1 MRYIAFRASS
11 TAAPPDH
18 ELQTFFRQDLDELA
32 SEYLRIRKRA
42 LEDPGTA
49 GDEGEENWAAL
60 LRHWLPSAYTIV
72 TKGRLLGVDGRCS
85 PQIDVIVL
93 NPSYPQRL
101 SSKKVYLASGVAAAF
116 ECKITLEA
124 GHLKEA
130 ARTAGLVRELAG
142 GRSGSPYRELFSP
155 PIYGLLSHSHVWQNP
170 GSTPRENV
178 TQTLSALHEAAAH
191 PRDLLD
197 VVCVADA
204 GCWIATKIAY
214 SSRPGGTPEEPTETD
229 QTVRTTYA
237 TWYADS
243 GEPEPNSVA
252 VAIASLLLRI
262 GWEDPS
268 IRPLADYFRWGGL
281 AGPMKGQLKD
291 WALKDVYSPEI
302 AVALEA
308 RGQSPMRFWDE
319 WSWPI
324 L

>member
-130 ARTAGLVRELAG
+130 ARTAGLVRELMRRQVGQSISSCSARRSTDCCPTVTC
-142 GRSGSPYRELFSP
+142 GR
-155 PIYGLLSHSHVWQNP
+155 
-170 GSTPRENV
+170 
-178 TQTLSALHEAAAH
+178 TQGRRL
-191 PRDLLD
+191 
-197 VVCVADA
+197 
-204 GCWIATKIAY
+204 
-214 SSRPGGTPEEPTETD
+214 
-229 QTVRTTYA
+229 VRT
-237 TWYADS
+237 S
-243 GEPEPNSVA
+243 P
-252 VAIASLLLRI
+252 R
-262 GWEDPS
+262 PS
-268 IRPLADYFRWGGL
+268 PLYTKQRHIL
-281 AGPMKGQLKD
+281 
-291 WALKDVYSPEI
+291 VT
-302 AVALEA
+302 
-308 RGQSPMRFWDE
+308 
-319 WSWPI
+319 SWTSYV
-324 L
+324 